1 MFNRSQ
7 GYKSVV
13 KWFSLLAPQYTVET
27 STSGNCSQAR
37 TDLDECFR
45 CTEKDIHAN
54 PPAQQ
59 MINARRNS
67 TAGLQSVGCECI
79 FRFCVILHFVQVYC
93 CALWVKYRFCALLIC
108 TLQPLKRLHR
118 LTCTTVMQSHLLC
131 IGGGEGRAGLIY
143 YSFEMENLTF
153 VPQFLS
159 LQPPPGNTLHILWT
173 LDGVRLVEVEPS
185 LQQVSC

>member
-13 KWFSLLAPQYTVET
+13 KWFSLLAPQQTVET
-27 STSGNCSQAR
+27 FTSGNCSQAR
-37 TDLDECFR
+37 TDLDEYFR
-45 CTEKDIHAN
+45 CTQKDIHAN

-108 TLQPLKRLHR
+108 TLQPLKPLHR

-131 IGGGEGRAGLIY
+131 IGGGGGAGGT
-143 YSFEMENLTF
+143 NLLF
-153 VPQFLS
+153 S
-159 LQPPPGNTLHILWT
+159 RDGK
-173 LDGVRLVEVEPS
+173 LDICAP
-185 LQQVSC
+185 VSVFTATAGKYAAHFMDT

>member
-13 KWFSLLAPQYTVET
+13 KWFSLLAPLYTVET

-67 TAGLQSVGCECI
+67 RAGLQSVGCECI
-79 FRFCVILHFVQVYC
+79 FRFCVILHFVQVYF
-93 CALWVKYRFCALLIC
+93 VLLR
-108 TLQPLKRLHR
+108 PLGEI
-118 LTCTTVMQSHLLC
+118 SLLC
-131 IGGGEGRAGLIY
+131 SANLHTLASQTSTPFNLYNSNVEPPSVYWRGGGAGGT
-143 YSFEMENLTF
+143 NLLF
-153 VPQFLS
+153 FRD
-159 LQPPPGNTLHILWT
+159 GK
-173 LDGVRLVEVEPS
+173 LDVCAP
-185 LQQVSC
+185 VSVFTATAGKYAAHFMDT